1 MANLLNFYKFNIHK
15 DLKRMNGLYQWKQS
29 ESNIYTKNG
38 KSISSLNTK
47 QKKKKSSN
55 EIHSMDGRLIFLM

>member
-47 QKKKKSSN
+47 QKKKEK
-55 EIHSMDGRLIFLM
+55 F

>member
-47 QKKKKSSN
+47 QKKRKVLMKS
-55 EIHSMDGRLIFLM
+55 IQWMVD